1 MGKEPYSIKDL
12 SKKIGITKESIYN
25 FLSRKQYDKLPPF
38 YKVNGKYLFDKS
50 DVDAWLQERRVDVY
64 AEKRKQQS
72 EGAKDGQ

>member
-1 MGKEPYSIKDL
+1 MGLIDAKKTAKRIGMTQSYFSFCL
-12 SKKIGITKESIYN
+12 SHN
-25 FLSRKQYDKLPPF
+25 QFDKLPPF
-38 YKVNGKYLFDKS
+38 YKVNGKYLFDES